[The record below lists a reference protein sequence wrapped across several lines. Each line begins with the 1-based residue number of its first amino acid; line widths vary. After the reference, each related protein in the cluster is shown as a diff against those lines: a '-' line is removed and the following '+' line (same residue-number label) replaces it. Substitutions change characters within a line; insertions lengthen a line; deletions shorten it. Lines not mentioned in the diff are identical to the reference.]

1 MLVIDPLIWTLG
13 HVSRPC
19 MFVIDPLIC
28 TLGHV
33 PCMFVIE
40 ELLCVVINFTL
51 TIKQTDEVPNMI
63 VIPEQ

>member
-1 MLVIDPLIWTLG
+1 
-13 HVSRPC
+13 

-33 PCMFVIE
+33 PCMFVIGGVVV
-40 ELLCVVINFTL
+40 LLCVVINFAL